1 LYVAFD
7 YIISKSKNI
16 SFNKIKSYQS
26 FFDADNSSEL
36 VNLINSFLSKKK
48 INLFKE
54 IEIDIIKGSIYKIKR
69 YFWIYVNTLDNN
81 LGFLFFTCYLDN
93 QNIN

>member
-1 LYVAFD
+1 MYVAFD

-69 YFWIYVNTLDNN
+69 YFLENDKLKDIRGGST
-81 LGFLFFTCYLDN
+81 
-93 QNIN
+93 IIII